1 VSVLQRKQLEDS
13 PLADL
18 HAIASELGVEGFRAM
33 RKDDL
38 IGAILRA
45 QGADDEAESATAI
58 EEPEPDEVP
67 AEEALERPA
76 GEAAPTAE
84 AAADEERV
92 AEAEAAEGERAEAE
106 AGEGEAAG
114 AEAADGEPAEA
125 EAAAAEPE
133 AAEAAEAEAVEGEP
147 AEAEVE
153 GEQAEAEATPAEP
166 EAAEAAAEAPEE
178 EGDAAPEVEP
188 TVTGV
193 LDILANGSGFIR
205 VDPAGQSRDDVY
217 VAPAQ
222 IRRCE
227 LRAGDEVGGPVRPPR
242 RNERHPSLVRVEN
255 VNGAEAEPPEQRP
268 WFGDLTP
275 VFPSARLPA
284 PSSLKSA
291 PFGRGS
297 RVLIAGPPGAGAT
310 SLLREIAGGLTKLDD
325 TASQVVLVGVRPEE
339 VTEWRQLDG
348 VSVLGGSFDRS
359 TEAQAQA
366 AELAAE
372 RAKRLVE
379 RGHHAA
385 LLIDS
390 LDALPA
396 TAQRRVF
403 GAARAT
409 EEGGTLT
416 VVATAGPGSQ
426 ALRWATTRIVLE
438 PSGKPAR
445 GESGTLNADRL
456 G

>member
-84 AAADEERV
+84 AAADEERA

-106 AGEGEAAG
+106 VE
-114 AEAADGEPAEA
+114 GEPAEA
-125 EAAAAEPE
+125 EAA
-133 AAEAAEAEAVEGEP
+133 
-147 AEAEVE
+147 
-153 GEQAEAEATPAEP
+153 PAEP

-178 EGDAAPEVEP
+178 EAEAAPEVEP

-193 LDILANGSGFIR
+193 LDILANGSGFVR

-227 LRAGDEVGGPVRPPR
+227 LRAGYEVGGPVRPPR

>member
-84 AAADEERV
+84 AAADEERA

-106 AGEGEAAG
+106 A
-114 AEAADGEPAEA
+114 
-125 EAAAAEPE
+125 
-133 AAEAAEAEAVEGEP
+133 AEAAEAEAVEGEQ

-188 TVTGV
+188 TVSGV

-255 VNGAEAEPPEQRP
+255 VNGAEAEPPAQRP

-325 TASQVVLVGVRPEE
+325 TAPQVVLVGVRPEE